1 MRKKLGIFV
10 ENLGAWLS
18 IIAAVSFFLFGFLYL
33 LLGGDALD
41 GTIEGDSYFV
51 CGRHDC
57 NEVWPIFYYLSL
69 SLGVSLFST
78 GITAALL
85 TLLGQRLSKDEDQ
98 HSKDT

>member
-1 MRKKLGIFV
+1 MRKKFGTLL
-10 ENLGAWLS
+10 ENLGAWLNV
-18 IIAAVSFFLFGFLYL
+18 IAAVSFVLFGFLYL

-41 GTIEGDSYFV
+41 GTIEDDSYFV

-78 GITAALL
+78 GITGALF
-85 TLLGQRLSKDEDQ
+85 TLLGQCLSKDKEQ